1 MFVLWRVFSWDE
13 VKLGQVGVQPR
24 ERGLYLANDGPAERS
39 ASKLEGDGLGGRAY
53 GRRQGQD
60 VS

>member
-24 ERGLYLANDGPAERS
+24 ERGLYLAKDGPAAALVCLGRS
-39 ASKLEGDGLGGRAY
+39 ASKLEGDG
-53 GRRQGQD
+53 
-60 VS
+60 